1 MYLPTFTSHIEM
13 FSNENCLVES
23 RDIELK
29 RTILNFKNARSLKKF
44 IPSLGILLNQQS
56 NELKQHNTNTELNE
70 IIKKF

>member
-1 MYLPTFTSHIEM
+1 M